1 MDTVWVLWWKYSDGS
16 GQGIIRAYEDEQ
28 RAKDDFALVE
38 ESTDR
43 TYMLDHVPLFEDM
56 GKPKKLPTVT
66 LGGKTYFIDRRL
78 KQLRNVEN
86 PHDYVD
92 FKE

>member
-1 MDTVWVLWWKYSDGS
+1 MDAVWVLWWKYSDGS

-43 TYMLDHVPLFEDM
+43 TYMLDHVPFFA
-56 GKPKKLPTVT
+56 VC
-66 LGGKTYFIDRRL
+66 R
-78 KQLRNVEN
+78 
-86 PHDYVD
+86 
-92 FKE
+92 